1 MKKNSKTQLSDELS
15 ILLDSI
21 QGISWTTDS
30 ETISKFSKDLF
41 YSSKKSDVIIQ
52 PRGTSEIIRVI
63 QAIQSSKFK
72 IAVRGGGLSYS
83 AGYLAAREN
92 TVLLDMRLCDQIIQ
106 INADDMFA
114 IVGAGT
120 TLEKT
125 RRSPAT
131 IWNEG
136 RFLGHRFGFAC
147 HCRRKFVTECD

>member
-1 MKKNSKTQLSDELS
+1 MKKNAKTQRSNELS

-52 PRGTSEIIRVI
+52 PRGTNEIIRVI
-63 QAIQSSKFK
+63 EAIQSSKFK

-83 AGYLAAREN
+83 AGYLAEKEN

-106 INADDMFA
+106 INADDMF
-114 IVGAGT
+114 GLDSLPSLHT
-120 TLEKT
+120 TIFF
-125 RRSPAT
+125 RSC
-131 IWNEG
+131 
-136 RFLGHRFGFAC
+136 FLAR
-147 HCRRKFVTECD
+147 

>member
-1 MKKNSKTQLSDELS
+1 MFSDTFFEAS
-15 ILLDSI
+15 NASLLLFPI
-21 QGISWTTDS
+21 I
-30 ETISKFSKDLF
+30 KFSKDLF

-52 PRGTSEIIRVI
+52 PRGTNEIIRVI

-83 AGYLAAREN
+83 AGYLAEREN

-120 TLEKT
+120 TSGGAGSVVHYQIQIL
-125 RRSPAT
+125 SL
-131 IWNEG
+131 IG
-136 RFLGHRFGFAC
+136 LSG
-147 HCRRKFVTECD
+147 